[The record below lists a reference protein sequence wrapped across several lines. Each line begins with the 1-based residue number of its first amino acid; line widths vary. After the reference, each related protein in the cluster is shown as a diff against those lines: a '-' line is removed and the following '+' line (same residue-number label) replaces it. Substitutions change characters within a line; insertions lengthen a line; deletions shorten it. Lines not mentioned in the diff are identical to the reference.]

1 MAHPNDSCPISRDEE
16 EQTAFQAACS
26 VLNINYPEVQAQLA
40 EHEEFDQGWAVGIER
55 DLGDHMFPNLH
66 NTEGLPS
73 EVYDSQRA
81 FVLGLVA
88 GLIAEQKGYPSPFCN
103 YPEHQQA
110 CQAVNADAQAAKIK
124 ADNAKASEAADAL
137 ATGYS
142 SADTHRDPYLRARP
156 VDVPLEEFTI
166 DETARINPR

>member
-16 EQTAFQAACS
+16 EQTAFQTACS
-26 VLNINYPEVQAQLA
+26 VLNINYREVQAQLA
-40 EHEEFDQGWAVGIER
+40 EHEEFDQGWAVGVER

-110 CQAVNADAQAAKIK
+110 CQAVNADAQAAKTPAIK
-124 ADNAKASEAADAL
+124 ATEA
-137 ATGYS
+137 TSYS

-156 VDVPLEEFTI
+156 VDVPLDEFTI